1 MAKRLTDTR
10 VKSIKA
16 EAKTKRYSDS
26 GGLYLNVT
34 ASGSKSWVQRVQVN
48 RSRKDIGLGS
58 YPSVSL
64 AVARVRA
71 AENNERI
78 SHGRDPVSSKAYK
91 TTNST
96 RSKRVGPTFEE
107 IALRFHKR
115 TSESRWAEN
124 TAKNWLLK
132 FNKHYAATLGPRP
145 IDTLTYDDF
154 ARVIEP
160 YYDSSFETYKRLIMI
175 GRQVMEWAH
184 RGAIIKDNPIAYYRK
199 DARPKAQAVTNR
211 KALHYSDVGDALRTM
226 DDSTSYTTT
235 KLAFRFIVLTAV
247 RVSEGL
253 QADWSEIDLDNA
265 VWTVPADRT
274 KGRKPHRVSLS
285 SQAEDVLAQAM
296 KITGGQGA
304 IFPSM
309 VKESNVYMQRNVMTV
324 RLKNLGIAAT
334 MHGFRSSF
342 RDYVQENVPASFK
355 AMEYCLAH
363 YSESNGAVAAYLRTD
378 LLDQRR
384 PIMQAWADYVSP
396 SRL

>member
-1 MAKRLTDTR
+1 MARRLTDTR
-10 VKSIKA
+10 VKSL
-16 EAKTKRYSDS
+16 TDS
-26 GGLYLNVT
+26 GRYGDGAGLYLNI
-34 ASGSKSWVQRVQVN
+34 AKGGSKSWVQRVQSN
-48 RSRKDIGLGS
+48 GKRKDIGLGS
-58 YPSVSL
+58 YPAVTL
-64 AVARVRA
+64 AVARRRA
-71 AENNERI
+71 ADNHDRI
-78 SHGRDPVSSKAYK
+78 ANGREPLSSKAFK

-96 RSKRVGPTFEE
+96 RSKTVAPTFEE
-107 IALRFHKR
+107 VALRFHKR

-132 FNKHYAATLGPRP
+132 FNKHFAATLGPRP

-160 YYDSSFETYKRLIMI
+160 YYDTSFETYKRLIMI
-175 GRQVMEWAH
+175 SRQVMEWAH
-184 RGAIIKDNPIAYYRK
+184 RGNLVKDNPIAYYRK

-211 KALHYSDVGDALRTM
+211 KALHYSDVGGAIRTM
-226 DDSTSYTTT
+226 DNSTSYDTT

-274 KGRKPHRVSLS
+274 KGRRPHRVPLS
-285 SQAEDVLAQAM
+285 SQAEDVLSEAM

-304 IFPSM
+304 IFPSV
-309 VKESNVYMQRNVMTV
+309 VKESNTYMQRNVMTV

-342 RDYVQENVPASFK
+342 RDYVQENVPASWK

-363 YSESNGAVAAYLRTD
+363 YAESNGAVAAYLRTD
-378 LLDQRR
+378 LIDQRR
-384 PIMQAWADYVSP
+384 PIMQAWADYVD
-396 SRL
+396 